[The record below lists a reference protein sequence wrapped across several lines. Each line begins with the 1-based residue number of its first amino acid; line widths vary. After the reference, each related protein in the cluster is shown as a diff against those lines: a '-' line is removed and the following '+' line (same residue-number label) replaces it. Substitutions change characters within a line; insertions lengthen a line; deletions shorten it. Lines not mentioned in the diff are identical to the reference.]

1 VPDTVVRGVTV
12 ATVAAVAA
20 TGGAV
25 AVAGS
30 IGPAPDARIAAASL
44 TTGAVVPAAGR
55 TVLTVPVPELVV
67 PGAGTPPPAVLDP
80 TALSRAVARAQ
91 ADARRI
97 AAQTRETT
105 PVETPAAETPAE
117 DTGTESDDQDAREQE
132 DERTAERA
140 RRAGHAAD
148 PEATATQTRG
158 CGLDESQLG
167 RVKPQ
172 ARAAAEF
179 LGCAFGEPTVLGV
192 AGRANASD
200 HPKGLAVDFMVD
212 RATGDKLAACAIRD
226 REALGINYVIWR
238 QRIDTGSGFRAMP
251 DRGGPTANHF
261 DHVHI
266 SFEPGAA
273 PGAPAAC

>member
-1 VPDTVVRGVTV
+1 VRGVTV

-30 IGPAPDARIAAASL
+30 IGSAPAAQRVAASL
-44 TTGAVVPAAGR
+44 VAEAVVPAAGR
-55 TVLTVPVPELVV
+55 SVLTVPIPELVA
-67 PGAGTPPPAVLDP
+67 PGVSTPGPAVLDP
-80 TALSRAVARAQ
+80 AGLGRAVARAQ

-97 AAQTRETT
+97 AAQARQTT
-105 PVETPAAETPAE
+105 DAEAPATEAPAVGDAET
-117 DTGTESDDQDAREQE
+117 GTDEQDAQEQE
-132 DERTAERA
+132 DRRTAERA

-148 PEATATQTRG
+148 PEAGATEADG
-158 CGLDESQLG
+158 CGLNESQLG

-172 ARAAAEF
+172 ARAGAEF

-200 HPKGLAVDFMVD
+200 HPRGLAVDFMVD
-212 RATGDKLAACAIRD
+212 RATGDKLAACALRD
-226 REALGINYVIWR
+226 REALGISYVIWR

-251 DRGGPTANHF
+251 DRGSPTANHF
-261 DHVHI
+261 DHVHV
-266 SFEPGAA
+266 SFEPGVA
-273 PGAPAAC
+273 PGDPATC